1 MSFPYFELG
10 TPETS
15 GDPRRS
21 PPYKEICHRKTRG
34 NPEVIFSNK
43 KKKKKKNMA
52 RPCEGGSYRF
62 VPGFVVIRFS
72 FSINKSRHYGSITQ

>member
-1 MSFPYFELG
+1 MSFPYFGLR

-21 PPYKEICHRKTRG
+21 PPYKEIW
-34 NPEVIFSNK
+34 
-43 KKKKKKNMA
+43 
-52 RPCEGGSYRF
+52 PCEGGSYRF

-72 FSINKSRHYGSITQ
+72 FSINKSRQVIMVVSHNDQTLKEDYDD